1 MAHGRLLGG
10 ALASALLVLAGCSH
24 APKVNS
30 STGMLMDMMDAK
42 IEPTQGNHCNGTVQF
57 VGQKDGSVKVIAD
70 LQALEPNSVHA
81 MHLHEVGDCSAPDA
95 MSAKGHYNPEGKPH
109 GLPPAEE
116 RHAGD
121 LGNVKADEHGRV
133 HYEITVTN
141 VSMAS
146 SRNPVL
152 GRAVIVHAGPDDGSQ
167 PAGNAGARIGC
178 GVVEVRGLK

>member
-1 MAHGRLLGG
+1 MSKAFV
-10 ALASALLVLAGCSH
+10 ALAMLALLAGCSH
-24 APKVNS
+24 GPKVNS
-30 STGMLMDMMDAK
+30 STGMVMDEMEAK
-42 IEPTQGNHCNGTVQF
+42 IAPTQGNHCNGTVDF
-57 VGQKDGSVKVIAD
+57 IGQKDGSVKVIAD
-70 LQALEPNSVHA
+70 LQALEPNTEHA

-95 MSAKGHYNPEGKPH
+95 MSAKAHYNPENKPH
-109 GLPPAEE
+109 GLPPAED

-121 LGNVKADEHGRV
+121 LGNFTTDGSGKV

-141 VSMAS
+141 LSMAT

-152 GRAVIVHAGPDDGSQ
+152 GRAVIVHASKDDGSQ